1 MYQKL
6 LAEFFKKGFNRDL
19 GQIISPTAY
28 FHCIQ
33 NALNITFVRLTET
46 VGKNGK
52 FEINL
57 TTEKCKE
64 KELSREE
71 PINLSPDDALTTVN
85 IAQIDPASPKSAK
98 SSSKNSDDEKNSSAD
113 ELQPK
118 CPLCQNEFECTDS
131 LCKHLKQVHTCS
143 DVTIQEA
150 IAPYS
155 KPKLAQIEVKH
166 FSI

>member
-1 MYQKL
+1 MIK
-6 LAEFFKKGFNRDL
+6 FFSRHAAL
-19 GQIISPTAY
+19 
-28 FHCIQ
+28 FHPIK
-33 NALNITFVRLTET
+33 NALYITFVRLVET

-52 FEINL
+52 FEINSK
-57 TTEKCKE
+57 TEKCKE
-64 KELSREE
+64 KELSRQEAT
-71 PINLSPDDALTTVN
+71 NLSPEEALPIEN
-85 IAQIDPASPKSAK
+85 IAQIDPASPKSANGN
-98 SSSKNSDDEKNSSAD
+98 SKNSDDEKNSSAD

-155 KPKLAQIEVKH
+155 RPKLAQIEVKH

>member
-1 MYQKL
+1 MWYISA
-6 LAEFFKKGFNRDL
+6 LALHHFL
-19 GQIISPTAY
+19 
-28 FHCIQ
+28 
-33 NALNITFVRLTET
+33 RLTET

-52 FEINL
+52 FEINSN
-57 TTEKCKE
+57 TEKCQE
-64 KELSREE
+64 KELSRQEAT
-71 PINLSPDDALTTVN
+71 NLSPEEALPIEN
-85 IAQIDPASPKSAK
+85 IARIDPTSPKSAK
-98 SSSKNSDDEKNSSAD
+98 STTKNSDDEKNSSAD

-155 KPKLAQIEVKH
+155 RPKIAQIEVKH
-166 FSI
+166 LSI